1 MKFNVEITPGSAFFG
16 EVDDLADIE
25 TYAARFFPDGLP
37 SEYVTAIH
45 AKYGTPQVR
54 SQSKLDFQGWLTDV
68 DTAITNTETDL
79 PAPSTVNLATLTA
92 IVNELNAARRRD
104 NRIMK
109 AIRYIAKLL
118 IRQNGTLLR

>member
-1 MKFNVEITPGSAFFG
+1 MKFHVEITPGSAFFG

-25 TYAARFFPDGLP
+25 TFASRFFPDGLP
-37 SEYVTAIH
+37 PEYVTAIN
-45 AKYGTPQVR
+45 AKYGTPETR
-54 SQSKLDFQGWLTDV
+54 SQNKLDFSGWLADV
-68 DTAITNTETDL
+68 DAAILNTENDL
-79 PAPSTVNLATLTA
+79 PAPSTVNLATLVA

-118 IRQNGTLLR
+118 IKQNGALLR